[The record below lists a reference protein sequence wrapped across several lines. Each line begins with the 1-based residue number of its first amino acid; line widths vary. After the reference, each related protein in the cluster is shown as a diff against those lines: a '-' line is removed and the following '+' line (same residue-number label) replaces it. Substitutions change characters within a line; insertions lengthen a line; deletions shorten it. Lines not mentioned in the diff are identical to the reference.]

1 MTTNSKKT
9 CTIYVIQGKDDF
21 LVNKNCQQL
30 TDQLLSEDDK
40 QMGLLAMDPDKTI
53 AAELFDELRT
63 LPFLASKKVVLLKNA
78 DKFVTANRELL
89 EKYFDSP
96 SNSGTLIMTVKTWL
110 KTTKLAKKLKSIG
123 QLIAVEEI
131 KKSYQLADFIVNYAR
146 ENHKKKLS
154 KDLATMIVELTGDDT
169 GRLTSEIDKLATY
182 INDRDKITAE
192 DISAIVGNNRFF
204 DAFNVI
210 NAMAN
215 GNAEQSIGRL
225 RRMFAS
231 DKSAEY
237 TVVGAFA
244 YHFRQMFNAK
254 CMLEKGLNIAQ
265 VAKECRIWQD
275 KDGFFRRL
283 KKLRLEQLGK
293 IMSQLARIDHEN
305 KTGKTTI
312 RTEMELL
319 VVKVALVN
327 SRR

>member
-1 MTTNSKKT
+1 MTTNSKKI
-9 CTIYVIQGKDDF
+9 CTIYVIQGKDNF

-40 QMGLLAMDPDKTI
+40 QMGLLAMDSDKTI

-96 SNSGTLIMTVKTWL
+96 SSSGTLIMTVKTWL

-131 KKSYQLADFIVNYAR
+131 KKSYQLADFIVNYAG
-146 ENHKKKLS
+146 ETHKKKLP

-305 KTGKTTI
+305 KTGRTTI